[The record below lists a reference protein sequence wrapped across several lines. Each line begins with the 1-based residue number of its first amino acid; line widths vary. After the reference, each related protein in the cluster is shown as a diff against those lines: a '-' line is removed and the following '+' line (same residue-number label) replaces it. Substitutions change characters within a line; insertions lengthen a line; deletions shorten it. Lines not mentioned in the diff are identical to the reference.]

1 MGATRYVQGMTAR
14 DSIAFLVGSEKRLTL
29 LRELA
34 DGADTPSSLATRSSC
49 ARETAQR
56 TLREFVDRGWTK
68 QTGAEY
74 ELTGA
79 GTIVLDAYDEFA
91 AEMETA
97 DRLSDFLLYA
107 DDVVSDL
114 PRSVLAEVKVTNTT
128 AENPHATIDRYLSV
142 LGNDHVATF
151 RGITPI
157 VSRIFNEA
165 AQGVIDGET
174 RIELVIDESVLQTSE
189 QEYSEALHRA
199 FELENM
205 DLYQSPES
213 LDFGLAVIDGHVFVG
228 AYTESGRLVSSI
240 DGTDERF
247 RQWALERFESFRE
260 SSRQLD
266 RQDTNLASAV
276 QRRD

>member
-1 MGATRYVQGMTAR
+1 MGTTRYVQDMTAR
-14 DSIAFLVGSEKRLTL
+14 DSIAFLVGSDKRLSL

-34 DGADTPSSLATRSSC
+34 DGSDTPSTLASRSSC

-56 TLREFVDRGWTK
+56 TLGEFVDRGWAK
-68 QTGAEY
+68 QTGTEY

-79 GTIVLDAYDEFA
+79 GQIVLDAYDEFA

-114 PRSVLAEVKVTNTT
+114 PRSVLAEVEVTNTT

-142 LGNDHVATF
+142 LGTDHVSTF
-151 RGITPI
+151 KGISPI

-165 AQGVIDGET
+165 AQGVTDSET
-174 RIELVIDESVLQTSE
+174 MIELVIDESVLQTS
-189 QEYSEALHRA
+189 QREYSESLLRA

-205 DLYQSPES
+205 DLYLSPDP

-247 RQWALERFESFRE
+247 RQWALDRFESYRE
-260 SSRQLD
+260 NCRELD
-266 RQDTNLASAV
+266 LQDTNLASTP
-276 QRRD
+276 RSRD